1 MTLQAYRFALDPT
14 PAQDRVLRS
23 HCGGAR
29 FALNWGLGRVKAN
42 IGQREAEK
50 SYGITGDGLT
60 PALSWS
66 LYSLRKDWNAA
77 KAHVAPWWAE
87 DSKEAYSCGLANLA
101 ASLQN
106 WKDSR
111 TGKRKGTRAG
121 FPHHKDKHRA
131 RLSCRFTTGAIRCES
146 RHAVLPRLGRIKL
159 HEGADALV
167 GKVAAGLARVQ
178 SATVRF
184 ERGRWF
190 VSFGVEAGRAART
203 PVRPGAVAGVDLGIT
218 VLAMLSDGTAVPNP
232 KHLARALPKVRRLSR
247 VVSRRQGP
255 YDVRT
260 RRRRKPSKRWER
272 ASARLGKAQGQ
283 VADLRRDSTH
293 KLTTA
298 LAREYGTIVAED
310 LNIVGMVRNRRLALA
325 ISDAGWGEIRRQL
338 SYKTTW
344 NGGRLIVAD
353 RWFASSKTCSGC
365 GAVKAKLL
373 LSDRTYV
380 CATCGLVT
388 DRDENAA
395 LNLARYGEQVIAGSG
410 PEINGR
416 GADRKTTPV
425 AQVAV
430 KRQPGTAHAGKTG
443 TVPPQDG
450 TAA

>member
-1 MTLQAYRFALDPT
+1 M
-14 PAQDRVLRS
+14 
-23 HCGGAR
+23 
-29 FALNWGLGRVKAN
+29 
-42 IGQREAEK
+42 
-50 SYGITGDGLT
+50 
-60 PALSWS
+60 LSWS

-77 KAHVAPWWAE
+77 KTHVAPWWAE
-87 DSKEAYSCGLANLA
+87 NSKEAYSCGLANLA
-101 ASLQN
+101 VALQN

-121 FPHHKDKHRA
+121 FPHRKDKHRA

-167 GKVAAGLARVQ
+167 SKVAAGSARVQ

-190 VSFGVEAGRAART
+190 VSFGVEVDRAARR

-232 KHLARALPKVRRLSR
+232 KHLVRALPKVRRLSR

-310 LNIVGMVRNRRLALA
+310 LNIAGMVRNRRLARA

-338 SYKTTW
+338 DYKTKR

-373 LSDRTYV
+373 LSERTYV

>member
-14 PAQDRVLRS
+14 PAQERALRS
-23 HCGGAR
+23 HCGAAR
-29 FALNWGLGRVKAN
+29 FAFNWGLRRVRAN

-50 SYGITGDGLT
+50 SYGVAGDDLT

-77 KAHVAPWWAE
+77 KADVAPWWAE
-87 DSKEAYSCGLANLA
+87 NSKEAYSCGLANLA
-101 ASLQN
+101 VALQN

-111 TGKRKGTRAG
+111 TGKHTGKRAG
-121 FPHHKDKHRA
+121 FPQHKDKHRA

-146 RHAVLPRLGRIKL
+146 RHAVLPRLGRVKL
-159 HEGADALV
+159 HEGAHALV
-167 GKVAAGLARVQ
+167 SKVAAGSARVQ
-178 SATVRF
+178 SATVRL

-190 VSFGVEAGRAART
+190 VSFGVDVDRAART
-203 PVRPGAVAGVDLGIT
+203 PGRPGAVAGVDLGIT

-232 KHLARALPKVRRLSR
+232 RHLVRALPKVRRLSR

-260 RRRRKPSKRWER
+260 RRRREPSKRWKR
-272 ASARLGKAQGQ
+272 ASARLGKAQGK
-283 VADLRRDSTH
+283 VADHRRDSTH

-298 LAREYGTIVAED
+298 LARQYGTIVMED
-310 LNIVGMVRNRRLALA
+310 LNITGMVRNRRLARA

-338 SYKTTW
+338 GYKTKW
-344 NGGRLIVAD
+344 NGGRLILAD

-373 LSDRTYV
+373 LSERTYA

-388 DRDENAA
+388 DRDQNAA
-395 LNLARYGEQVIAGSG
+395 LNLARHGEKLIAGSG

-416 GADRKTTPV
+416 GADRKTTLV

-430 KRQPGTAHAGKTG
+430 NRQPGTAHAGKTG

>member
-1 MTLQAYRFALDPT
+1 M
-14 PAQDRVLRS
+14 
-23 HCGGAR
+23 
-29 FALNWGLGRVKAN
+29 
-42 IGQREAEK
+42 
-50 SYGITGDGLT
+50 
-60 PALSWS
+60 
-66 LYSLRKDWNAA
+66 
-77 KAHVAPWWAE
+77 
-87 DSKEAYSCGLANLA
+87 
-101 ASLQN
+101 
-106 WKDSR
+106 
-111 TGKRKGTRAG
+111 
-121 FPHHKDKHRA
+121 
-131 RLSCRFTTGAIRCES
+131 
-146 RHAVLPRLGRIKL
+146 
-159 HEGADALV
+159 
-167 GKVAAGLARVQ
+167 Q

-190 VSFGVEAGRAART
+190 VSFGVEVDRAART

-218 VLAMLSDGTAVPNP
+218 VLAMLSDGAAAPNP
-232 KHLARALPKVRRLSR
+232 KHLVRALPKVRRLSR

-255 YDVRT
+255 YDVTT

-310 LNIVGMVRNRRLALA
+310 LNIAGMVRNRRLARA

-338 SYKTTW
+338 DYKTKR

-373 LSDRTYV
+373 LSERTYV